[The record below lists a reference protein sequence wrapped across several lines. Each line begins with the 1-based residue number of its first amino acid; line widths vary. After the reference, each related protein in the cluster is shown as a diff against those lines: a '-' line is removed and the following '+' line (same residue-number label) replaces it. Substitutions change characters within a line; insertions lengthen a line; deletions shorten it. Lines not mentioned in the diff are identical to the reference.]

1 MNSSEPV
8 VEEIEET
15 EETKNS
21 LETEGG
27 QLAERPED
35 LDTENDDLE
44 NDEDEDEDEDEA
56 DGVESN
62 IVASHQNQENSA
74 FGVWDSH
81 VIAKRFKV
89 LLYGVSG
96 TGKTTMAASFPRP
109 LFLDLEGGMLST
121 RRVKPVLRFPRDPS
135 EDIRSYSQVVEFYN
149 LVRNEKN
156 PQFETIVIDSLN
168 ELQTLVTQYVVGKFT
183 GVKRQYDDQMT
194 LADYGKANRDF
205 SKVVRLFL
213 KLPYH
218 IVFTAV
224 STQRESGE
232 SEDVQIA
239 PKFVGKQV
247 GPDVQR
253 MMDMI
258 GYCHAKRTP
267 DGSSQ
272 HYVSF
277 KITPQYLA
285 KDRLGIVAKDIPN
298 SFEALMNSI

>member
-1 MNSSEPV
+1 
-8 VEEIEET
+8 
-15 EETKNS
+15 
-21 LETEGG
+21 
-27 QLAERPED
+27 
-35 LDTENDDLE
+35 
-44 NDEDEDEDEDEA
+44 
-56 DGVESN
+56 
-62 IVASHQNQENSA
+62 
-74 FGVWDSH
+74 
-81 VIAKRFKV
+81 
-89 LLYGVSG
+89 
-96 TGKTTMAASFPRP
+96 
-109 LFLDLEGGMLST
+109 
-121 RRVKPVLRFPRDPS
+121 VLRYPRDPS
-135 EDIRSYSQVVEFYN
+135 EDIKSYSQVVDFYYA
-149 LVRNEKN
+149 VRDAKN

-168 ELQTLVTQYVVGKFT
+168 ELQVLVTQYVVSKFSN
-183 GVKRQYDDQMT
+183 VKRQYDDQLT

-224 STQRESGE
+224 STQREGGE
-232 SEDVQIA
+232 LEEVQIA

-277 KITPQYLA
+277 RITPQYLA
-285 KDRLGIVAKDIPN
+285 KDRLGIAQKDIPN
-298 SFEALMNSI
+298 NFEALISSRDDALVGSRK